1 MSDGRTY
8 SEFVTPQTLDYL
20 NELLVANG
28 DEDKYRQAMY
38 HLGGALG
45 EQLSQELAGLSSI
58 CVVSTAEDADYLTRG
73 LLEVLDRLPSLDI
86 ALVCFWHERWRA
98 GKENISV
105 APITRRYIEP
115 KSKGHVDAV
124 IVLKSII
131 ATSCVVRTD
140 LTEILTTTQPDQIF
154 IVAPVAYAKSRE
166 SLRSEF
172 SPDVSEK
179 FDYLYFAEDSEMD
192 GSGTVWPGIGGS
204 LYELLD
210 IQVGKDRSYGPSLI
224 KERRQRFTRQ
234 G

>member
-8 SEFVTPQTLDYL
+8 SEFVTPQARDYL
-20 NELLVANG
+20 NALLVANG
-28 DEDKYRQAMY
+28 DRDKYRQAMY

-45 EQLSQELAGLSSI
+45 EQLSQEIAGLSSI

-86 ALVCFWHERWRA
+86 ALVCFWHERWSA
-98 GKENISV
+98 GRENISV

-115 KSKGHVDAV
+115 KSKGHIDAV

-140 LTEILTTTQPDQIF
+140 LTEILTSTQPDQIF
-154 IVAPVAYAKSRE
+154 IVAPVAYTKSRE
-166 SLRSEF
+166 SLQSEF
-172 SPDVSEK
+172 SPDISEK
-179 FDYLYFAEDSEMD
+179 FDYLYFAEDSKID
-192 GSGTVWPGIGGS
+192 SSGTVWPGIGGS

-210 IQVGKDRSYGPSLI
+210 IQVDKDRSYGPSLL
-224 KERRQRFTRQ
+224 KERRQRLSR
-234 G
+234 